1 MCAKRRSGRWG
12 GHAECAGGV
21 HGAFFVCCVLT
32 TRSCGKSL
40 ATTHYIRLTT
50 TYYLLLTA
58 YDLQLTTY
66 YLLLAA
72 QTEAALAMQR
82 AWRRFTYRQVRAHL

>member
-50 TYYLLLTA
+50 TYYLLLT
-58 YDLQLTTY
+58 TY
-66 YLLLAA
+66 HKELREEFGNAHP
-72 QTEAALAMQR
+72 QR
-82 AWRRFTYRQVRAHL
+82 QHHVLDETCTGG